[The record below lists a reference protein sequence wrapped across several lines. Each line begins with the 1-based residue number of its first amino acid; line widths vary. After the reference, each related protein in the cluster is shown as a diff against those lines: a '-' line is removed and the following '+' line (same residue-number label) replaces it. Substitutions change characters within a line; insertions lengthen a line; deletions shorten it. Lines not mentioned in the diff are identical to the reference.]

1 MKEQIKINLQIT
13 ILSKAGDAM
22 KKITGV
28 MVYYNFVCTRKL
40 WYFSN
45 DLNMEFNSELV
56 GIGKLIDETSYSRE
70 KKNILIDEVINVDFL
85 KDWKVI
91 HEVKKSKKMDEAA
104 KWQLKYYIWT
114 LRTKGVEIE
123 KGVLDYPLLRKRE
136 DVFLDKDEEEELL
149 VVLDEIQN
157 LIDMKVPPLVNK
169 KSICKKCAYYELCYI

>member
-1 MKEQIKINLQIT
+1 
-13 ILSKAGDAM
+13 M

-104 KWQLKYYIWT
+104 KWQLKYYIWI

-169 KSICKKCAYYELCYI
+169 KNICKKCAYYELCYI